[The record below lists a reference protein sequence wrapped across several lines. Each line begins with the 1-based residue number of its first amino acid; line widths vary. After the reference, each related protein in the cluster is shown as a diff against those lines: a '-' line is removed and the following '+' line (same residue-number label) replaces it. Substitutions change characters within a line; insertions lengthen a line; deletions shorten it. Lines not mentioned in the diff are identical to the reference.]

1 MCVHLDLGVRVRARV
16 EVGGSEKT
24 GVASCPLYSI
34 YAHPGSR
41 APPINIIVQFN
52 SLNYEVEGC
61 TALTLTLPDKNI
73 CNAVV

>member
-41 APPINIIVQFN
+41 APPHQYNSTVQ
-52 SLNYEVEGC
+52 
-61 TALTLTLPDKNI
+61 LPEL
-73 CNAVV
+73 